1 MSYVIISTQIRTEV
15 GPTLCGD
22 EFQDQD
28 LMNWIGATLQRS
40 PGQSFKHYESPD
52 PPRVVLEKLEQ
63 RRYTVVGFTGCG
75 QTVLWTLRKN

>member
-40 PGQSFKHYESPD
+40 MDFLLLLLLLIDVHRNKTLLTSFIYFK
-52 PPRVVLEKLEQ
+52 EK
-63 RRYTVVGFTGCG
+63 Y
-75 QTVLWTLRKN
+75 